1 VLISHRFS
9 TVRMAD
15 LILVVAGGRIA
26 EIGDHAA
33 LIRTGG
39 LYAELYELQRRAYR

>member
-1 VLISHRFS
+1 MRRPSPSCRS
-9 TVRMAD
+9 AAR
-15 LILVVAGGRIA
+15 GRIA

-33 LIRTGG
+33 LIRAGG